1 MIENMNDTPTQ
12 LVQPPPHD
20 LPAPTTSYNG
30 WALTGVLLYVG
41 AFAAI
46 AGGLALWHEVRC
58 LRRSAE
64 ALLVKIG
71 EVRASLR
78 PEARR

>member
-1 MIENMNDTPTQ
+1 MNDTPTQ

-20 LPAPTTSYNG
+20 LPAPTTTYNG

-41 AFAAI
+41 VFAAI
-46 AGGLALWHEVRC
+46 AAGLALWHEVRC

-64 ALLVKIG
+64 ALAAKIG

-78 PEARR
+78 PEANR

>member
-1 MIENMNDTPTQ
+1 M
-12 LVQPPPHD
+12 VQPPPHD
-20 LPAPTTSYNG
+20 LPATPTAYNG
-30 WALTGVLLYVG
+30 WAITGVLLYLG

-78 PEARR
+78 PEARP

>member
-1 MIENMNDTPTQ
+1 MNDTSTQ
-12 LVQPPPHD
+12 MVQPPPHD
-20 LPAPTTSYNG
+20 LPASPATYNG
-30 WALTGVLLYVG
+30 WAIAGVLLYVG

-46 AGGLALWHEVRC
+46 AAGLALWHEVRC

-78 PEARR
+78 PEARP